1 MGLQFTL
8 PIGVQ
13 IANCPARLPLGV
25 PPRARLPWH
34 APCNADGVVRRWKGE
49 EMVARPGPDP
59 EAQALREEIRQLK
72 ARVATLERIAT
83 DSSSSLDREIESLR
97 DRP

>member
-1 MGLQFTL
+1 MNPFEMVVAIVA
-8 PIGVQ
+8 IGAV
-13 IANCPARLPLGV
+13 ASVL
-25 PPRARLPWH
+25 RAKY
-34 APCNADGVVRRWKGE
+34 GVVRRWKGE